1 MYQNLGNVAYING
14 SNGVYGVANA
24 QNSVSYS
31 KNAINNYLKYIG
43 DFKFETVEM
52 PDLSGLSGLSEDK
65 FESKMQELN
74 GAIAKINAQKMPP
87 VNFSCTYMPTSKIDN
102 VALMA
107 VAYEEMGKRSFVST
121 DEMTQM
127 LQNTADLI
135 SGQNKS
141 QMSAQAL
148 DVNNDGK
155 IDLAEY
161 GASILV
167 EDALSADKN
176 LVDSRNING
185 TFNNQGENALFAYG
199 VKSNYALASATFKGI
214 YQMYGL
220 DRAQNEFLS
229 NPNNLV

>member
-14 SNGVYGVANA
+14 SNGAYGLAGL
-24 QNSVSYS
+24 QNPINYS
-31 KNAINNYLKYIG
+31 KNAINNYQKYIK
-43 DFKFETVEM
+43 DFKFETTEM
-52 PDLSGLSGLSEDK
+52 PDLSGLTGLSEDK
-65 FESKMQELN
+65 FESKMQEMN
-74 GAIAKINAQKMPP
+74 SAIAKINAQKMPP
-87 VNFSCTYMPTSKIDN
+87 VNFSCTYMPTSKIDT

-107 VAYEEMGKRSFVST
+107 VAYEEMEKRTSVST
-121 DEMTQM
+121 NEMTQM
-127 LQNTADLI
+127 LQSTADLLT
-135 SGQNKS
+135 GQKGS
-141 QMSAQAL
+141 QMSAQSL
-148 DVNNDGK
+148 DINNDGQ
-155 IDLAEY
+155 IDVAEY

-199 VKSNYALASATFKGI
+199 VKNNYALASATFKGI